1 MNKTFIFLQL
11 LLFNI
16 LTSCGIFF
24 QSPLIDGGPYIVREF
39 NPQKAGADIAARI
52 ALPSYAYYV
61 TCLSEKC
68 YSLYDNSIGIYDLT
82 NDDLIFIN
90 KLSFNLNQ
98 IYNDQSE
105 DYKYTISQC
114 RGLLVYKEKVTA
126 IINIKKT
133 HTKKSNDISYLW
145 EALSVSLIQPNNCW
159 NDTDNFTIQKL
170 DFGQTYWYD
179 CSEDI
184 LFVGNYREY
193 RVNNAT
199 NITKYYYDKEEKSF
213 ELLNKIEFVYN
224 NNYYEDCENGL
235 FLVNDYFLYR
245 ACYFEYPTDNSN
257 SYLSI
262 YSNYELQNVKTIH
275 LDYLQFR
282 SVTSAFSD
290 SKGDIWLYVC
300 QNSKYELLK
309 LKLLE

>member
-1 MNKTFIFLQL
+1 MI
-11 LLFNI
+11 
-16 LTSCGIFF
+16 
-24 QSPLIDGGPYIVREF
+24 E
-39 NPQKAGADIAARI
+39 
-52 ALPSYAYYV
+52 
-61 TCLSEKC
+61 
-68 YSLYDNSIGIYDLT
+68 
-82 NDDLIFIN
+82 
-90 KLSFNLNQ
+90 
-98 IYNDQSE
+98 
-105 DYKYTISQC
+105 IS
-114 RGLLVYKEKVTA
+114 
-126 IINIKKT
+126 
-133 HTKKSNDISYLW
+133 
-145 EALSVSLIQPNNCW
+145 
-159 NDTDNFTIQKL
+159 
-170 DFGQTYWYD
+170 
-179 CSEDI
+179 
-184 LFVGNYREY
+184 
-193 RVNNAT
+193 
-199 NITKYYYDKEEKSF
+199 KEEGKILNKIIPQYVMCTVHKRHYYMTECKTAF